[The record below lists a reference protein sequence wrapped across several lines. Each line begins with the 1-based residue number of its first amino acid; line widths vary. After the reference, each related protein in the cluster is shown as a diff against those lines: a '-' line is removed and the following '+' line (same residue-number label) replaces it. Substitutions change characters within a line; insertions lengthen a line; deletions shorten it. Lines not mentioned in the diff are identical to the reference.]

1 MKKKLLVALMLCF
14 FLTGCTNLEKT
25 DSLGT
30 SQTEEILQTPT
41 NTDLEHLYNDY
52 FYPVFLSSISASTWN
67 DPTELSPNNFVDY
80 YIATRYYQPG
90 KALER
95 NTEQED
101 IVSSQ
106 ELEAFVFNHFDI
118 SSDFLKQ
125 ADSYDPDKD
134 IYVLGYL
141 GGAASSKV
149 VDIARSDD
157 ILTLS
162 FEYYSPADEIT
173 IIRTGTLNI
182 QIENDGYKYIS
193 CTSKEV
199 E

>member
-1 MKKKLLVALMLCF
+1 M
-14 FLTGCTNLEKT
+14 
-25 DSLGT
+25 
-30 SQTEEILQTPT
+30 
-41 NTDLEHLYNDY
+41 
-52 FYPVFLSSISASTWN
+52 
-67 DPTELSPNNFVDY
+67 
-80 YIATRYYQPG
+80 
-90 KALER
+90 
-95 NTEQED
+95 
-101 IVSSQ
+101 
-106 ELEAFVFNHFDI
+106 
-118 SSDFLKQ
+118 
-125 ADSYDPDKD
+125 
-134 IYVLGYL
+134 LGYL

-149 VDIARSDD
+149 VDIARNDD